1 MAGAISGAFLAAA
14 AIPDRWR
21 INVREPVHSVSA
33 IEALADQLFQK
44 YAEK

>member
-33 IEALADQLFQK
+33 IEALAEQLFQK